1 MRAKTGFNFF
11 IFIDENK
18 SLIKRNIFI
27 KTWWLGCSIPPL
39 DTPPAL
45 YLTWHNTLITLNPY
59 IMITQFRTYA
69 DAITLV
75 YIDPG

>member
-27 KTWWLGCSIPPL
+27 KT
-39 DTPPAL
+39 
-45 YLTWHNTLITLNPY
+45 
-59 IMITQFRTYA
+59 
-69 DAITLV
+69 
-75 YIDPG
+75 